1 MTPTRRPLRPIVP
14 AALALAALSACGGGG
29 GGGPANAAPSLI
41 AASFLG
47 AGATPVAGDTL
58 LLAFSEAIALSG
70 RTFGDEDVTLSVG
83 ATLGAVA
90 TAPTQVAANAIAI
103 VLGSGVAL
111 TPGGTTITLRTN
123 GNDAV
128 RDANGQLGVAGTPV
142 PIGTSDGFAP
152 SVTRLTIA
160 NVDVELNGTGSAGG
174 VLQVPTNGWTIDLAY
189 TDNGTIATARTRII
203 ASVTVSTSAGNLPPD
218 TDLRPFL
225 TQVAASNTSASYRV
239 PANVTFPDGAFTLQ
253 AVVIDDSGRATAPT
267 AFAAR
272 VLAFNTQRRPFETN
286 ANPSQVWV
294 LDFSRDIESFTTT
307 PITNGV
313 TVDVVAGANG
323 RSDLED
329 LLRILGLQSA
339 TPIPNV
345 QNGADSNAVV
355 LSRFQQALLAELT
368 ALYAG
373 ANIVF
378 TLTQPGGS
386 FGNASSVPYAS
397 LGFSR
402 IAVAGSSDLAGVLGI
417 AIFDINNTTQDDNAD
432 PDFGGTRLG
441 IFLHTIVNSGL
452 GPPTLST
459 FRQTFNQF
467 VPSLGGQPIGN
478 TAGDGN
484 RLTGVTTDAR
494 ATAIDV
500 AIADFARFAAVVTAH
515 ECGHSMGL
523 VQNGA
528 MPLGLYGN
536 DSTNF
541 PGSSDGH
548 IRNTSLF
555 PGGATNVMSP
565 SLSYSSAINPASA
578 FNSLNLAYLR
588 EQVTYG
594 N

>member
-1 MTPTRRPLRPIVP
+1 MTPTRRPVRPIVP
-14 AALALAALSACGGGG
+14 AALALAALSACGGGR
-29 GGGPANAAPSLI
+29 GGGPANVAPVLI
-41 AASFLG
+41 AASFVG
-47 AGATPVAGDTL
+47 VGATPVAGDVL
-58 LLAFSEAIALSG
+58 LLAFSEAIALAGPVLGDADVALSG
-70 RTFGDEDVTLSVG
+70 G
-83 ATLGAVA
+83 ASLGTVA
-90 TAPTQVAANAIAI
+90 SSPNPTGTNTVAI
-103 VLGSGVAL
+103 VLGDGVAFA
-111 TPGGTTITLRTN
+111 PGTTTITMRN
-123 GNDAV
+123 PGNDAV
-128 RDANGQLGVAGTPV
+128 RDATGDLAIAGPPV
-142 PIGTSDGFAP
+142 TIATSDGLAP
-152 SVTRLTIA
+152 TLSNVTIA
-160 NVDVELNGTGSAGG
+160 NVDDELNGTGAAGG
-174 VLQVPTNGWTIDLAY
+174 VLQVPTNGWTIDLDY

-203 ASVTVSTSAGNLPPD
+203 ASVVVGTSAGNLPAD

-253 AVVIDDSGRATAPT
+253 AIVVDDSGRAAEP
-267 AFAAR
+267 ASFAAR
-272 VLAFNTQRRPFETN
+272 VLAFNAQRRPFETN

-294 LDFSRDIESFTTT
+294 LDFSRDIESFTTSV
-307 PITNGV
+307 IAGGV
-313 TVDVVAGANG
+313 SVDVVAGANG

-355 LSRFQQALLAELT
+355 LARFQQAILAEL
-368 ALYAG
+368 ASLYDG
-373 ANIVF
+373 ANIAF
-378 TLTQPGGS
+378 TLTPFGGS
-386 FGNASSVPYAS
+386 FGNATSVPYAS
-397 LGFSR
+397 IGFSR
-402 IAVAGSSDLAGVLGI
+402 IAIAGSSDLAGVLGI
-417 AIFDINNTTQDDNAD
+417 AIFDVNNTTQDDNAD

-441 IFLHTIVNSGL
+441 IFLHTIIDSGL
-452 GPPTLST
+452 GPPAMSA

-478 TAGDGN
+478 TAGDAD
-484 RLTGVTTDAR
+484 RLTGVNTDAR
-494 ATAIDV
+494 ATAIDA
-500 AIADFARFAAVVTAH
+500 AIADLARFAAVVTAH

-523 VQNGA
+523 VQNGE